1 MAAER
6 MAPTLFVGLGGTG
19 SDIVKRVARKIS
31 EAERRNVAFAVL
43 DTDINDLRRIEK
55 EYPFIKTIQTS
66 QGRTVGEFLEYDKKA
81 KEEWFPTNPIL
92 NKKPLTEGAGQVRAI
107 SRLAFE
113 MTLREGKLRPLHE
126 AIESLYRLEENYHE
140 QALRV
145 TVVSSLCG
153 GTGSGIL
160 LPVGLYLRS
169 YLERFFRVK
178 DLIIRGFFLLPE
190 VFYDVC
196 RGADEQEALRA
207 NAYATLRELD
217 TFIMRGISKNDLRTD
232 NYLPERYKGVKA
244 LDFELPADGIEGRYD
259 KYDVLP
265 YDFCFLFDAKNMRRL
280 SLNNHNQYRD
290 HAANCVYAQ
299 SVGATGPRSNS
310 NEDNKIRELM
320 IGQGRNRYA
329 GAGCSSL
336 IYPCGDVQEY
346 IALRWTQLK
355 LSNNWMK
362 YEHAFKKKQ
371 RDTEELR
378 SRGVQVGDDDRCQ
391 HYIDTVDMTA
401 QGGDAFSNHI
411 LRQCY
416 NFDEYGKKTTGKWED
431 FVDELKKHI
440 AELSDD
446 ETLNE
451 LRDQANKA
459 IKDLPNARLE
469 IYIKQQDVFNKQI
482 EGYRVNV
489 ERFSKEK
496 SRTIALNVFDR
507 TSENVTGSGAEHCL
521 ETYMRDGDHKFISP
535 NAARYFLYH
544 LKLCL
549 KAEFEDVDK
558 KQRDAYDKLSEL
570 REGDK
575 TKGGEGNMFDF
586 PETDAVETIRQLP
599 DRINALGFTGRL
611 RVKYGNYLP
620 TFSLKLLADFE
631 EYMENIEIYR
641 NHVVIA
647 DVLKAGLDY
656 VEHMIGA
663 FEDFFDSFDYRINQL
678 EWQRKEIIKKYETAR
693 GSTIHYV
700 CSSEPCLEAMVREFL
715 STGGSSI
722 AVDPKMSENVYQKVR
737 QFAFSKDGHSVGFV
751 DARQRE
757 KEITEAFEAIFY
769 KGIVGYYKTELM
781 NKYGSQ
787 IDINVLEAIE
797 REDAL
802 GVKIEGRG
810 DTPIERAFH
819 TSRQLSEPFIE
830 SVLGAANEP
839 ISLCAYHPSLMPK
852 DESERAHAIRT
863 VLRDGMPSERISIY
877 QIDFYKAVYC
887 LQANQLSKF
896 TPDLPGSIAGE
907 YFKSY
912 YNRVTRLS
920 PRSVDSKEVTPHIDR
935 RWHIVT
941 NMPDLSEEYQEVQI
955 MRIYKAFFYGFVY
968 GLFEY
973 KSVGK
978 NRHEYRICMPGS
990 ESEELVV
997 SNGTPCDLFYEV
1009 LDALIWTPQFVT
1021 KILNYADDRAEK
1033 ELVSTSRLRFSSSYL
1048 YQRLSGQDGETG
1060 AVDPL
1065 RIMECERV
1073 DGCEKVLF
1081 DLRDVTLFDLVAL
1094 LKISMPA
1101 ADFEYQTGKQI
1112 LQAAMDVIYDY
1123 VQKLTSKDETEDVF
1137 GEFMVEQFV
1146 HFAKHASLYDSS
1158 FDAYIESLVKTVMER
1173 LALLDQGHNGNK
1185 LKDVA
1190 KEHAWY

>member
-1 MAAER
+1 MAEKT
-6 MAPTLFVGLGGTG
+6 APTLFIGLGGTG
-19 SDIVKRVARKIS
+19 SDIVKRVARRIS
-31 EAERRNVAFAVL
+31 EQERRSIAFAVL
-43 DTDINDLRRIEK
+43 DTDINDLRKIEK

-113 MTLREGKLRPLHE
+113 MTIREGKLRPLHE
-126 AIESLYRLEENYHE
+126 AIESLYRLEENYNE

-153 GTGSGIL
+153 GTGSGII

-217 TFIMRGISKNDLRTD
+217 TFIMRGIAKNDLKTD
-232 NYLPERYKGVKA
+232 NYLPDRYKGVKA

-280 SLNNHNQYRD
+280 SLNNHNQYRE
-290 HAANCVYAQ
+290 HAANCIYAQ
-299 SVGATGPRSNS
+299 SVGATGPKSNS

-336 IYPCGDVQEY
+336 IYPCEDVQEY
-346 IALRWTQLK
+346 MSLRWTQLK

-362 YEHAFKKKQ
+362 YDKAFRKKQ
-371 RDTEELR
+371 QDTEELR
-378 SRGVQVGDDDRCQ
+378 NRGIQVADDDRCQ

-401 QGGDAFSNHI
+401 QGGDAFSNNI

-431 FVDELKKHI
+431 FVEELKKHV
-440 AELSDD
+440 AEISNDA
-446 ETLNE
+446 TLNE
-451 LRDQANKA
+451 LRDQANKE
-459 IKDLPNARLE
+459 IKALPNARLE
-469 IYIKQQDVFNKQI
+469 IYERQQSVFNRQI
-482 EGYRVNV
+482 EGYRTQV
-489 ERFSKEK
+489 EQFSKEK
-496 SRTIALNVFDR
+496 SRTIALNVFDK
-507 TSENVTGSGAEHCL
+507 TSENVTSSGAEHCL
-521 ETYMRDGDHKFISP
+521 ETYMRDGDRKFISP
-535 NAARYFLYH
+535 NAARYFLYQ
-544 LKLCL
+544 LKQCL
-549 KAEFEDVDK
+549 KGEFDDVDK
-558 KQRDAYDKLSEL
+558 KRRDAVNKLEEM

-586 PETDAVETIRQLP
+586 PETEAVETIKQLP
-599 DRINALGFTGRL
+599 ERINALSFTGKL
-611 RVKYGNYLP
+611 RVKFGNYLP
-620 TFSLKLLADFE
+620 EFSIKLLSDFD
-631 EYMENIEIYR
+631 EYMENIEIFR
-641 NHVVIA
+641 NNAIIA
-647 DVLKAGLDY
+647 EVLKSGLEY
-656 VEHMIGA
+656 VESMIEG
-663 FEDFFDSFDYRINQL
+663 FEEFFDSFDYRLKQL
-678 EWQRKEIIKKYETAR
+678 EWQRKDILKKYETAR

-700 CSSEPCLEAMVREFL
+700 CSSEECLEAMVREFL

-722 AVDPKMSENVYQKVR
+722 GVDPKMAENVYKKVR
-737 QFAFSKDGHSVGFV
+737 QFAFSKDNRSGGFV

-769 KGIVGYYKTELM
+769 KGIVGYYKDELM
-781 NKYGSQ
+781 SKYGTQ
-787 IDINVLEAIE
+787 IDLDVLEAIE

-810 DTPIERAFH
+810 DTAIERAFN
-819 TSRQLSEPFIE
+819 TARQLAEPFIE

-839 ISLCAYHPSLMPK
+839 ISLCAYNPHIVPQ
-852 DESERAHAIRT
+852 DESERAHVIRS
-863 VLRDGMPSERISIY
+863 VLRDGIPSDRSSIY
-877 QIDFYKAVYC
+877 EIDFYKAVYC

-896 TPDLPGSIAGE
+896 TPDLPGMIAGE

-912 YNRVTRLS
+912 YNRVNRLS

-955 MRIYKAFFYGFVY
+955 MRIYRAFFFGFVY
-968 GLFEY
+968 GLFSY
-973 KSVGK
+973 RSAGK
-978 NRHEYRICMPGS
+978 NRHEYRICLPGC
-990 ESEELVV
+990 EPEELVV

-1009 LDALIWTPQFVT
+1009 LDSLIWTPQFVT
-1021 KILNYADDRAEK
+1021 KILNYAEGRLEK
-1033 ELVSTSRLRFSSSYL
+1033 ELVSTSRLKFNASYL
-1048 YQRLSGQDGETG
+1048 YQRLSGSEDGSG
-1060 AVDPL
+1060 SVDPL
-1065 RIMECERV
+1065 RITECERV
-1073 DGCEKVLF
+1073 DGCEKILF
-1081 DLRDVTLFDLVAL
+1081 DVKDVTLYDLVSL

-1101 ADFEYQTGKQI
+1101 ADFEYQIGKQI

-1123 VQKLTSKDETEDVF
+1123 IDQLTSKDETGDVF
-1137 GEFMVEQFV
+1137 GEFMLEQFK
-1146 HFAKHASLYDSS
+1146 HFTEHHALYDEG
-1158 FDAYIESLVKTVMER
+1158 FAPYIESLVKTVMDR
-1173 LALLDQGHNGNK
+1173 LEQIDQAHFGNK
-1185 LKDVA
+1185 IKDVA
-1190 KEHAWY
+1190 KAQGWY